1 MTAILSISTNNI
13 DVRSWA
19 VMKIDNGNQ
28 LTYQASLSATNIDSK
43 RYLRFGAINRTAT
56 SDYTVYGLGAN
67 VDYTLPS
74 FNHLYGN
81 IDTRLKGGYNMSIQE
96 SFTEKGAD
104 SLNLNVSNQTYHI
117 GNIGLSETLSWDI
130 ENRLGNYSP
139 FISVDFNLQK
149 YLNKPTANQKFV
161 GQNNFKTTI
170 GK

>member
-1 MTAILSISTNNI
+1 MAEVAI
-13 DVRSWA
+13 V
-19 VMKIDNGNQ
+19 
-28 LTYQASLSATNIDSK
+28 
-43 RYLRFGAINRTAT
+43 
-56 SDYTVYGLGAN
+56 GLGF
-67 VDYTLPS
+67 V
-74 FNHLYGN
+74 
-81 IDTRLKGGYNMSIQE
+81 GGAMFK

-170 GK
+170 GKETIFTSAVNSGIIFNGKNSSLSLLAGYSKTAHSEDVSGSMTYKLTW